1 MDDVNSLIDLAL
13 NQRYVGPQT
22 RIRPSEEIFNPKD
35 KKIHEDIIRMIC
47 QYLND
52 EGYNLSQVT
61 LLDEAA
67 VKWQESAERAADAIR
82 IKKAIIGGL
91 FSCLLLINYRR

>member
-1 MDDVNSLIDLAL
+1 MDLAR
-13 NQRYVGPQT
+13 NQTFVGT
-22 RIRPSEEIFNPKD
+22 HSRIKPSEDLFNAKD
-35 KKIHEDIIRMIC
+35 KQIHEDIIRMIS

-67 VKWQESAERAADAIR
+67 VKWQESAERANDALK
-82 IKKAIIGGL
+82 IKKAITGKSLSG
-91 FSCLLLINYRR
+91 